1 MEQSKREYWQK
12 QVMLCADS
20 GMSTKE
26 FCRENKLSYWNFMCW
41 KRKLRNDPER
51 TFPLVKVPELPNDH
65 DDTTTAGISIIIAEN
80 LELHIQ
86 NNYHSHTLK
95 RLLADLGVVL

>member
-1 MEQSKREYWQK
+1 MEQNRREYWQR
-12 QVMLCADS
+12 QMMLCADS

-41 KRKLRNDPER
+41 KRKLRNTSEQ
-51 TFPLVKVPELPNDH
+51 TLPLVKVPELPSA
-65 DDTTTAGISIIIAEN
+65 DDAAAAGISLIIAGN

-86 NNYHSHTLK
+86 NNYHSPTLK
-95 RLLADLGVVL
+95 RLLADLGTVQ

>member
-20 GMSTKE
+20 SMSTKE

-41 KRKLRNDPER
+41 KRKLRNNSKISI
-51 TFPLVKVPELPNDH
+51 PLVKIPEHPDSH
-65 DDTTTAGISIIIAEN
+65 VDTETGIKLIISEK
-80 LELHIQ
+80 LELRIH
-86 NNYHSHTLK
+86 NNYHSATLK
-95 RLLADLGVVL
+95 RLLSDLGGVR